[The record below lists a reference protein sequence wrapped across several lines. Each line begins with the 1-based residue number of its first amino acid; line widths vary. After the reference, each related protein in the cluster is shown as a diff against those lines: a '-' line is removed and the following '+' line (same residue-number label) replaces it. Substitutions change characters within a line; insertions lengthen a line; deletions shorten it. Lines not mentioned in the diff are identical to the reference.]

1 MVCKIVFLKLIK
13 LLDTIRLKHLIT
25 ALFKFNY
32 VVLSPVAISDLFM
45 NIISTQEH
53 STPGFL
59 SLTWHLFF
67 FDGWWE
73 GVAEDTVSH
82 KIREFG
88 NWIRFENKTK
98 TR

>member
-67 FDGWWE
+67 DGWWE

>member
-32 VVLSPVAISDLFM
+32 AVLSPEANSDLFT
-45 NIISTQEH
+45 NIISTNKR
-53 STPGFL
+53 STPCFGFFITL
-59 SLTWHLFF
+59 RDFF
-67 FDGWWE
+67 GGWWE
-73 GVAEDTVSH
+73 GVEEDTVSH
-82 KIREFG
+82 KIRDFG
-88 NWIRFENKTK
+88 NWTRFENKTM

>member
-1 MVCKIVFLKLIK
+1 
-13 LLDTIRLKHLIT
+13 
-25 ALFKFNY
+25 
-32 VVLSPVAISDLFM
+32 M

-53 STPGFL
+53 STPGFFI
-59 SLTWHLFF
+59 TYMAFIF

-88 NWIRFENKTK
+88 NWIRFENETK

>member
-1 MVCKIVFLKLIK
+1 
-13 LLDTIRLKHLIT
+13 
-25 ALFKFNY
+25 
-32 VVLSPVAISDLFM
+32 M

-59 SLTWHLFF
+59 SLTWHFF

>member
-45 NIISTQEH
+45 NIISPRNTVLQV
-53 STPGFL
+53 FY
-59 SLTWHLFF
+59 HLHGIYF